1 MSKFNP
7 KNLSAVN
14 TAASAAAGAEQ
25 DKPVQETA
33 AVDSS
38 VQEQKAEEIVQAQP
52 QADKEPAQQPKDEV
66 VQEAAQAEQ
75 AAAQEPAVQVVQ
87 ESTVVITGQIAAKQ
101 EQEVLVEQGAGVMVA
116 SSATAVADPLAEKLA
131 SILTGVPAASQN
143 DITRIRMYCQTMAPK
158 KPVTL
163 RVGATEQSTLYRS
176 IQNIINRQ
184 ENYFKELFTALLAI
198 FAAEGVDGAL
208 SDRYRNRFMEHV
220 NLSKADRKAFE
231 QLTHMLSMLANTST
245 RAVAMKQINLERAL
259 DSGLTAEGQRRVLQ
273 YFGA

>member
-52 QADKEPAQQPKDEV
+52 QADKEPAAQPKDEV

-75 AAAQEPAVQVVQ
+75 AAAQEPVVEAVQ
-87 ESTVVITGQIAAKQ
+87 ESTAVITGQIAAKQ

-131 SILTGVPAASQN
+131 SILSGVPAASQN

-163 RVGATEQSTLYRS
+163 RVGAAEQSTLYRS